1 MVGLR
6 IPQKKAAGPIAAPSS
21 DYGSDLDEDTAN
33 ELLSQVEYYIHPT
46 VILNQDLEQDP
57 VVQDAPPTLQRTV
70 LLKRSIEQS
79 EDPTATFFTTTPSEE
94 IRGPKIEVEYS
105 EVNRSTFS
113 RMCALLPRS
122 QCRLT
127 RLTPS
132 ALQQNQVHKKQQRAR
147 LAMLLPK
154 RPNSLDRIHARLL
167 SASARG
173 NHSA

>member
-21 DYGSDLDEDTAN
+21 DYGSDLDEDTAT
-33 ELLSQVEYYIHPT
+33 ELLSQAECYIHPT

-79 EDPTATFFTTTPSEE
+79 EYNTNTFTTTPSEE
-94 IRGPKIEVEYS
+94 LRGPKIEVEYS
-105 EVNRSTFS
+105 EANRSTFS
-113 RMCALLPRS
+113 RMCDLLPRS

-132 ALQQNQVHKKQQRAR
+132 APQQNQVHRKQQ
-147 LAMLLPK
+147 
-154 RPNSLDRIHARLL
+154 
-167 SASARG
+167 
-173 NHSA
+173 

>member
-33 ELLSQVEYYIHPT
+33 ELLSQAEYYIHPT
-46 VILNQDLEQDP
+46 VILNRDLEQDP
-57 VVQDAPPTLQRTV
+57 VVQDAPPTLQHTV

-79 EDPTATFFTTTPSEE
+79 ENTVATVLTIPSEE
-94 IRGPKIEVEYS
+94 LRGPKIEVEYS

-113 RMCALLPRS
+113 RMCFLLPLS
-122 QCRLT
+122 QYRLT

-132 ALQQNQVHKKQQRAR
+132 APQQNRLHNKQ
-147 LAMLLPK
+147 
-154 RPNSLDRIHARLL
+154 
-167 SASARG
+167 
-173 NHSA
+173 

>member
-21 DYGSDLDEDTAN
+21 DYGSDLDEDTAT
-33 ELLSQVEYYIHPT
+33 ELLSQADHYIHPT

-79 EDPTATFFTTTPSEE
+79 EDNTNTFTTTPSEE
-94 IRGPKIEVEYS
+94 LRGPKIEVEYS
-105 EVNRSTFS
+105 EANRSTFS
-113 RMCALLPRS
+113 RTCALLSLS

-132 ALQQNQVHKKQQRAR
+132 APQQNQVHQKQQRVR
-147 LAMLLPK
+147 PAMLLPK
-154 RPNSLDRIHARLL
+154 RLNSLDKIHVRLL
-167 SASARG
+167 SAFARG

>member
-21 DYGSDLDEDTAN
+21 DYGSDLDDDIAN
-33 ELLSQVEYYIHPT
+33 ELLSQAEIFTQPT
-46 VILNQDLEQDP
+46 VLLNQDLEQDP

-79 EDPTATFFTTTPSEE
+79 NGNTAEASATSRDLL
-94 IRGPKIEVEYS
+94 RGPKIEVEYS

-113 RMCALLPRS
+113 RMYILLPRS

-132 ALQQNQVHKKQQRAR
+132 ALQLNQ
-147 LAMLLPK
+147 
-154 RPNSLDRIHARLL
+154 IHTTQ
-167 SASARG
+167 
-173 NHSA
+173 

>member
-33 ELLSQVEYYIHPT
+33 ELLSQAEYYIHPT

-79 EDPTATFFTTTPSEE
+79 EDNTATGLTTSSEE
-94 IRGPKIEVEYS
+94 LRGPKIEVEYS

-113 RMCALLPRS
+113 RTCDLLSLS

-127 RLTPS
+127 RLTLS
-132 ALQQNQVHKKQQRAR
+132 APQQNQVHQKQQRAR
-147 LAMLLPK
+147 LAMLLLS

-173 NHSA
+173 NH

>member
-21 DYGSDLDEDTAN
+21 DYGSDLDEDTAT
-33 ELLSQVEYYIHPT
+33 ELLLQADHYIHPT
-46 VILNQDLEQDP
+46 VILN
-57 VVQDAPPTLQRTV
+57 LQRTV

-79 EDPTATFFTTTPSEE
+79 EDNTNTFTTTPSEE
-94 IRGPKIEVEYS
+94 LRGPKIEVEYS
-105 EVNRSTFS
+105 EANRSTFS
-113 RMCALLPRS
+113 RTCALLSLS

-132 ALQQNQVHKKQQRAR
+132 APQQNQVHQKQQRVR

-154 RPNSLDRIHARLL
+154 RLNSLDKIHVRLL
-167 SASARG
+167 SAFARG